1 MGRTKHT
8 LSEKVA
14 SFAKLD
20 IYLQA
25 KGNVLWCNAC
35 NKSVVPILELF
46 INFHNIFT
54 TIFSDL
60 ILLLQY

>member
-14 SFAKLD
+14 NFAKLD
-20 IYLQA
+20 IYLEA
-25 KGNVLWCNAC
+25 RGNVLWCDAC

-46 INFHNIFT
+46 INFHNN
-54 TIFSDL
+54 L
-60 ILLLQY
+60 